1 MARRSRG
8 DGSVFYDAARG
19 CWVGQVDAGRDP
31 QTGRR
36 RRPKVSAPTKDECK
50 ELVRRLLE
58 EKRKTGTVARRDTTV
73 ETVVRAR
80 LDNPPERVKSPVSQ
94 RVHEAHGA
102 RIIAALGKRRLVKL
116 TPGDVDQFLRQMADA
131 GYAAK
136 TIADT
141 RRLLADAIRRAERDG
156 LVGRNAAALAE
167 LPAAGV
173 KKSRAMTLAQV
184 GALLGSE
191 LDPWLRAYVS
201 AGIMCGLRPGELLG
215 LLWEDTDLDERVIR
229 VRRNL
234 KNEQS
239 RRTLVMPAAVAA
251 ALRALRAQQAADR
264 LRAGAAWQDSGTVFC
279 REDGSAPSERTAYKR
294 FQAACERAG
303 LGPGWHPHLM
313 RHSFVSVL
321 SAHGVD
327 IDDIADAAGHVNAT
341 VTRVVYRH
349 QISDKVAR
357 AAAAMDAI
365 FGTGGAS

>member
-8 DGSVFYDAARG
+8 DGSVFWDAARG
-19 CWVGQVDAGRDP
+19 CWVGQVDAGRDTE
-31 QTGRR
+31 TGRR

-116 TPGDVDQFLRQMADA
+116 TPGDVDRFLAGMAAD

-156 LVGRNAAALAE
+156 LVGRNVAALAD

-184 GALLGSE
+184 GALLGSD
-191 LDPWLRAYVS
+191 LDAWHRAYVS
-201 AGIMCGLRPGELLG
+201 TGVMCGLRPGELLG
-215 LLWEDTDLDERVIR
+215 LLWANVDLDNRVIQ
-229 VRRNL
+229 VRGKL
-234 KNEQS
+234 KNDQS
-239 RRTLVMPAAVAA
+239 RRTLVMPAVVAG

-264 LRAGAAWQDSGTVFC
+264 LKLGAGWQDSGAVFA
-279 REDGSAPSERTAYKR
+279 REDGSQPSERTAYGR
-294 FQAACERAG
+294 FQTACSRAG
-303 LGPGWHPHLM
+303 LGPGWHPHEM
-313 RHSFVSVL
+313 RHTFVSVL

-357 AAAAMDAI
+357 GAAAMDQI
-365 FGTGGAS
+365 FGTGGA

>member
-8 DGSVFYDAARG
+8 DGSVFYDGARS
-19 CWVGQVDAGRDP
+19 CWVGSVDAGRDP
-31 QTGRR
+31 VTGRR
-36 RRPKVSAPTKDECK
+36 RRRKVSAPTKDECK
-50 ELVRRLLE
+50 QLVRQLLE
-58 EKRKTGTVARRDTTV
+58 EKRKTGTVGRRDTTV

-80 LDNPPERVKSPVSQ
+80 LDNPPERVRSPVSQ

-102 RIIAALGKRRLVKL
+102 RIIAALGKKRLAKL
-116 TPGDVDQFLRQMADA
+116 TPGDVDQFLAAMAAD
-131 GYAAK
+131 GYARK

-156 LVGRNAAALAE
+156 LVGRNVAALAD

-173 KKSRAMTLAQV
+173 KKSRAMTLGQV
-184 GALLGSE
+184 GALLGSG
-191 LDPWLRAYVS
+191 LDPWLRGYVS

-215 LLWEDTDLDERVIR
+215 LLWEDVDLDERVIR

-239 RRTLVMPAAVAA
+239 RRTMVMPAAVAA

-264 LRAGAAWQDSGTVFC
+264 LRLGAGWQDSGAVFA
-279 REDGSAPSERTAYKR
+279 RADGSRPSERTAYTR
-294 FQAACERAG
+294 FQRACERAG
-303 LGPGWHPHLM
+303 LGAGWHPHEM
-313 RHSFVSVL
+313 RHTFVSVL
-321 SAHGVD
+321 SAAGVD
-327 IDDIADAAGHVNAT
+327 LDDIADAAGHVNAT

-357 AAAAMDAI
+357 AAAAMDQI
-365 FGTGGAS
+365 FGAGGA

>member
-1 MARRSRG
+1 
-8 DGSVFYDAARG
+8 VFYDAARG
-19 CWVGQVDAGRDP
+19 CWVGTVDAGRDP
-31 QTGRR
+31 VTGRR

-50 ELVRRLLE
+50 ELVRQLLD
-58 EKRKTGTVARRDTTV
+58 EKRRTGTVGRRDITV

-80 LDNPPERVKSPVSQ
+80 LNNPPDRVKSPVSQ

-102 RIIAALGKRRLVKL
+102 RIITALGKKRLAKL
-116 TPGDVDQFLRQMADA
+116 TPGDVDRFLAGMAAD
-131 GYAAK
+131 GYARK

-156 LVGRNAAALAE
+156 LVGRNVAALAD

-184 GALLGSE
+184 GQLLGSD
-191 LDPWLRAYVS
+191 LDPWHRAYLS
-201 AGIMCGLRPGELLG
+201 TGIMCGLRPGELTG

-229 VRRNL
+229 VRNNL

-239 RRTLVMPAAVAA
+239 KRTIAMPAAVAA

-264 LRAGAAWQDSGTVFC
+264 LKAGSAWQDSGTVFA
-279 REDGSAPSERTAYKR
+279 RADGSRPSERTAYKR
-294 FQAACERAG
+294 FQRACERAG
-303 LGPGWHPHLM
+303 LGEGWHPHEM
-313 RHSFVSVL
+313 RHTFVSVL

-327 IDDIADAAGHVNAT
+327 IDSIADAAGHVNAT

-349 QISDKVAR
+349 QLSDKVAR
-357 AAAAMDAI
+357 AAAAMDQI
-365 FGTGGAS
+365 FGTGSA